1 MLGSMPERR
10 HIAVEPA
17 SRPAMHEVMVAAV
30 EAAGGTVVPI
40 DQASGLIFADP
51 AAASVYPD
59 LIAAGPHVE
68 WVQLPYAGIEPFAHH
83 LDHDHVWTCG
93 KGVYAPPVAEWIMT
107 ALLTAFRDI
116 PRYVRSTSWPRQ
128 DGRNLLGAKL
138 TILGGGGITESFM
151 DLIEPWGC
159 EVTVVRRSPDPF
171 PRAVR
176 TVTTEHLHEA
186 IADAD
191 AVIIMDGDLQ
201 HPPRYIPELLAQW
214 QAGFE
219 VVSTRRVKIDE
230 QPFARRAGSQLFYLL
245 LNSISEFKMEP
256 GTTDFRLLDR
266 VAIEALQQFTERNR
280 LFRGLIDWMGFK
292 RTTIDFDAPARH
304 AGTAHYSYRRLI
316 RLALNSFMAFSLLPL
331 KLAGYAGLF
340 VIVVFGG
347 LLGFMLVDKFS
358 GSNSFG
364 FSNIAFVIVTNVIMN
379 GIVLSCI
386 GLVALYIGHIHTEVI
401 GRPLYIIRKRVGL
414 PKGNGKSG

>member
-1 MLGSMPERR
+1 MPQP
-10 HIAVEPA
+10 HIAILIPA
-17 SRPAMHEVMVAAV
+17 YNEAGNIPSLLHE
-30 EAAGGTVVPI
+30 
-40 DQASGLIFADP
+40 
-51 AAASVYPD
+51 
-59 LIAAGPHVE
+59 
-68 WVQLPYAGIEPFAHH
+68 
-83 LDHDHVWTCG
+83 
-93 KGVYAPPVAEWIMT
+93 
-107 ALLTAFRDI
+107 LTAVLDGLPDYAFTVLFVDDGSSDDTATLLEQATATD
-116 PRYVRSTSWPRQ
+116 PRIGVIELS
-128 DGRNLLGAKL
+128 RNFGKEMAL
-138 TILGGGGITESFM
+138 TAGLQA
-151 DLIEPWGC
+151 L
-159 EVTVVRRSPDPF
+159 
-171 PRAVR
+171 
-176 TVTTEHLHEA
+176 
-186 IADAD
+186 DAD

-401 GRPLYIIRKRVGL
+401 GRPLYIIRKRLGL
-414 PKGNGKSG
+414 PKGTGKPG